1 MDICLAQQSLEETTV
16 HPVLIVDD
24 NPVVVRTLESM
35 LTRAGYPVLSAASGD
50 MALVLLETIC
60 PVLILLDIEMPG
72 LSGLETCRIIKDTP
86 RTAAI
91 PILFVTASTEKHDIV
106 AGFLAGAQD
115 YIIKPSSKE
124 ELLARVRTHIAL
136 YRAQQALKA
145 SEIRYRK
152 LSYLDDLT
160 GFYNTRYLYQ
170 TLQASLEGH
179 PLQPVAVVF
188 IDIDSF
194 KSVVDTYGHLN
205 GSRAIAEVAAVI
217 RPLLPEDGGYGVSY
231 GGDEF
236 VLVLT
241 DHDGPAGVL
250 VADRFRRAIEG
261 HPFLTSQGHVVCLTI
276 SCGVAAYPDDAQNMV
291 DLLGNAD
298 HALFES
304 KKRGKNE
311 VVAFADMKETWP
323 DA

>member
-1 MDICLAQQSLEETTV
+1 MNTCLAQQSSEETTL
-16 HPVLIVDD
+16 HPILIVDD
-24 NPVVVRTLESM
+24 NPVIIRMLESM
-35 LTRAGYPVLSAASGD
+35 LTRAGYPVVLAGSGD
-50 MALVLLETIC
+50 KALVLLQTIC

-72 LSGLETCRIIKDTP
+72 LSGLETCRIIKEDP

-91 PILFVTASTEKHDIV
+91 PVLFVTASTSPHDIV

-115 YIIKPSSKE
+115 YIVKTSSKE

-136 YRAQQALKA
+136 YRTQQALKA
-145 SEIRYRK
+145 SEIRYRQ

-170 TLQASLEGH
+170 TLLASLETH
-179 PLQPVAVVF
+179 PLQSVAVVF

-194 KSVVDTYGHLN
+194 KGVVDTYGHLN
-205 GSRAIAEVAAVI
+205 GSRTIAEVATVI
-217 RPLLPEDGGYGVSY
+217 RPLLPAGGYGISY

-241 DHDGPAGVL
+241 DHDGPSGVQ
-250 VADRFRRAIEG
+250 AAEKIRMAIEQ
-261 HPFLTSQGHVVCLTI
+261 HSFLASQGLTI
-276 SCGVAAYPDDAQNMV
+276 RITISSGVAAYPHDAQNLV

-298 HALFES
+298 HALFAT
-304 KKRGKNE
+304 KKQGKNA
-311 VVAFADMKETWP
+311 VVAFADILDP
-323 DA
+323 

>member
-1 MDICLAQQSLEETTV
+1 MGTCLSLQSIEETTP
-16 HPVLIVDD
+16 HPILIVDD
-24 NPVVVRTLESM
+24 NPVIVKMLESM
-35 LTRAGYPVLSAASGD
+35 LTRAGYPVALATSGD

-72 LSGLETCRIIKDTP
+72 LSGLETCRIIKENP

-91 PILFVTASTEKHDIV
+91 PILFVTASTDKHNIV

-136 YRAQQALKA
+136 YKTQQALKT
-145 SEIRYRK
+145 SEIRYRE

-160 GFYNTRYLYQ
+160 EFYNTRYLYQ
-170 TLQASLEGH
+170 TLLASLETH
-179 PLQPVAVVF
+179 PLQSVAVVF
-188 IDIDSF
+188 IDIDKF
-194 KSVVDTYGHLN
+194 KFVVDTYGHLN
-205 GSRAIAEVAAVI
+205 GSRTIAEVAAVI
-217 RPLLPEDGGYGVSY
+217 RPLLPEGGYGVSY

-250 VADRFRRAIEG
+250 VAEQVRAAIENG
-261 HPFLTSQGHVVCLTI
+261 SFLTSQGLDIRITI
-276 SCGVAAYPDDAQNMV
+276 SCGVAVYPDDAQNLV

-298 HALFES
+298 HALFET
-304 KKRGKNE
+304 KRRGRNA
-311 VVAFADMKETWP
+311 VVAFAEMTKTPWP
-323 DA
+323 DS